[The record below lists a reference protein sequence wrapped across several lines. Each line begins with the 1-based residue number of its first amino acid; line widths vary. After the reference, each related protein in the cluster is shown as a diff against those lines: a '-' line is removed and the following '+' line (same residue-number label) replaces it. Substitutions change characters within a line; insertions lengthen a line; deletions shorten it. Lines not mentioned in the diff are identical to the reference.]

1 MSEEEQPE
9 KGLEENSARRSSSDL
24 ASSGRSSAS
33 IGANLAAEQSPPRL
47 DPTTQ
52 EVAVVPEEE
61 AVAEEIVWDPS
72 VFSETED
79 DSIFSGRADTSPDV
93 RWVRHRPPLGPL
105 PRWGIVAFVVFSSLG
120 FAYRKVD
127 NWVNSL
133 VSPQALPG
141 EEIDFVIEPG
151 WSANEVAVNLG
162 SVDIIDDSAMFRQ
175 WMRCH
180 PTLAWFID
188 CPADVEYSFQ
198 AGDYVLQEHMGF
210 QGVVDALNEG
220 PIPPEVIRV
229 TIPEGLTISQTITRL
244 KERMPTYSEEQLQ
257 EAFVSDV
264 VRWEHYPEEFNLPY
278 YEGMFFPDTY
288 QLDDATLT
296 NELSLVTRMHNQFLN
311 VVAELDFE
319 ARAAEVGLTPY
330 EALIVASLIEE
341 EALLNLDRGKISQ
354 VIHNR
359 LDQGW
364 SLGLEST
371 VRYAAG
377 KTAGQDLV
385 SADLSSDSPWN
396 TWIEPG
402 LPITPISAPGRSSLE
417 AAVNPEDGPWMF
429 FVRTDE
435 NDVLGAHTFA
445 VTGEEFAA
453 AVEICRAKDLGCG

>member
-1 MSEEEQPE
+1 
-9 KGLEENSARRSSSDL
+9 
-24 ASSGRSSAS
+24 
-33 IGANLAAEQSPPRL
+33 
-47 DPTTQ
+47 
-52 EVAVVPEEE
+52 
-61 AVAEEIVWDPS
+61 
-72 VFSETED
+72 
-79 DSIFSGRADTSPDV
+79 
-93 RWVRHRPPLGPL
+93 
-105 PRWGIVAFVVFSSLG
+105 
-120 FAYRKVD
+120 
-127 NWVNSL
+127 
-133 VSPQALPG
+133 
-141 EEIDFVIEPG
+141 
-151 WSANEVAVNLG
+151 
-162 SVDIIDDSAMFRQ
+162 
-175 WMRCH
+175 
-180 PTLAWFID
+180 
-188 CPADVEYSFQ
+188 
-198 AGDYVLQEHMGF
+198 
-210 QGVVDALNEG
+210 
-220 PIPPEVIRV
+220 
-229 TIPEGLTISQTITRL
+229 
-244 KERMPTYSEEQLQ
+244 MPTYSEEQLQ

-341 EALLNLDRGKISQ
+341 EALLDLDRGKISQ